1 VLQQRAAAALAL
13 ALLSLIAMMLIG
25 NLQRAAYVAAVALV
39 VAVIA
44 LALAI
49 SAMKAAKRAG
59 HRRPRAA
66 VAGVVLGAAGALVS
80 ASALIEL
87 LAFSA
92 QFTQYANCLN
102 GAITA
107 AARNVCEQQLNN
119 SLREQITVL
128 GGK

>member
-13 ALLSLIAMMLIG
+13 AVLSLIAMMLIG

-44 LALAI
+44 LSLAV

-59 HRRPRAA
+59 NRRPSAA
-66 VAGVVLGAAGALVS
+66 VAGVVLGAAGALFS
-80 ASALIEL
+80 ASALVEL
-87 LAFSA
+87 LVFSS
-92 QFTQYANCLN
+92 QFMQYANCLN
-102 GAITA
+102 GSTTA
-107 AARNVCEQQLNN
+107 AARNACEQQLNN
-119 SLREQITVL
+119 SLHDQITVL